1 MINRL
6 AVITIMVMLWAAG
19 YDTAA
24 ADRQCPSPPQAAHRL
39 EGVL

>member
-24 ADRQCPSPPQAAHRL
+24 ADRQCPSQPRVEHRS
-39 EGVL
+39 